1 MYLKGYETVP
11 VATRSLGDYFRFYYN
26 EERLHQ
32 ALAYRT
38 PAAVYQEGAATRAR
52 LG

>member
-1 MYLKGYETVP
+1 VYLKGYETVP
-11 VATRSLGDYFRFYYN
+11 VATRSRGAYFRFYN

-38 PAAVYQEGAATRAR
+38 PAAVYHEGATTRAR

>member
-1 MYLKGYETVP
+1 VYLKGYETIP
-11 VATRSLGDYFRFYYN
+11 VATRSLGDYFHCYN

-38 PAAVYQEGAATRAR
+38 PAVVYLEGTATRAR
-52 LG
+52 PD